1 LAGRG
6 VIATAEIWTDTGV
19 DWASFPLVVVR
30 GTWDY
35 FTDLGRLEE
44 FQEWARRVDRVT
56 RLVNP
61 APVIVWN
68 TDKRY
73 LIDLE
78 AAGVA
83 VVPTSWVPPGHP
95 WQPPEV
101 EFVVKPTVSAGGFE
115 TARYR
120 PGECDEAEQH
130 VRRLHQAGHTV
141 MVQPYVA
148 SVDSEGETALVYLG
162 GRFSHA
168 INKAQLLVAGA
179 GVDDQLWENE
189 RITISRPSDAQRHVA
204 EVALA
209 ASETLTA
216 PTTYAR
222 VDLVTTPG
230 VGPAVSEIE
239 LVEPGLFLRYA
250 ADTAPAR
257 FADVLVGLL

>member
-1 LAGRG
+1 
-6 VIATAEIWTDTGV
+6 
-19 DWASFPLVVVR
+19 
-30 GTWDY
+30 
-35 FTDLGRLEE
+35 
-44 FQEWARRVDRVT
+44 
-56 RLVNP
+56 
-61 APVIVWN
+61 
-68 TDKRY
+68 
-73 LIDLE
+73 
-78 AAGVA
+78 
-83 VVPTSWVPPGHP
+83 
-95 WQPPEV
+95 V

-120 PGECDEAEQH
+120 PGDCDEAEQH